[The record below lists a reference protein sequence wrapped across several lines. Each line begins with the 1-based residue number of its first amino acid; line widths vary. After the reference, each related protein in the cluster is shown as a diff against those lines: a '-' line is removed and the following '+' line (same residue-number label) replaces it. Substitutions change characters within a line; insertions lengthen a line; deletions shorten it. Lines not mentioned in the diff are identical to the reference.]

1 MAASEDQALPTSWP
15 AELPLTA
22 ALLRQ
27 IIERH
32 APVIRFHPDEPY
44 FPSSAEWY
52 LARSLLI
59 DGATG
64 AVVARHPAATDLPRG
79 PAAPDQLQRYWLTLD
94 PALAGPALEPELAP
108 PDDPRRG
115 DLAEAPAYVRAL
127 HDPAKGHTDLQFWMF
142 YPFDGP
148 GLARLRPRFLG
159 ALRTDQTL
167 SLWPAGM
174 HEADWELAVIRI
186 DHATLQPVAAF
197 LSQHQNGDQH
207 VGKEAVAAL
216 EREPDGRI
224 RLHASLFGHASYAHP
239 QDRKLVYFKRSLGLV
254 GIELALID
262 RVEPGAAWDL
272 SQNHQVI
279 STSWHDPQFP
289 PAPWLDYA
297 WRWGAYD
304 PNGGRF
310 RRKLVDAMGG
320 LLEGHLSPPVLV
332 LHILDAGPDRRAA
345 GARPAAAGRA
355 ARGQV
360 ARAHGGQFGSVRS
373 ILSRR
378 QMERGLWLCR
388 SPARHRMARQRDDA
402 GAAHRRGAQ
411 HGVPPAGTGAGSA
424 APLRLRTA
432 AAEELRQEEG
442 LHPNRANAPAP
453 A

>member
-44 FPSSAEWY
+44 FPSSVEWY

-64 AVVARHPAATDLPRG
+64 AVVARHPAATDLPKG
-79 PAAPDQLQRYWLTLD
+79 PAATDQLQRYWLTLD

-115 DLAEAPAYVRAL
+115 DLAGAPAYVRAL

-142 YPFDGP
+142 YPYDGP
-148 GLARLRPRFLG
+148 GLARVRPRFLG

-207 VGKEAVAAL
+207 VGKETVAAL

-332 LHILDAGPDRRAA
+332 LHILTLGLTAVLLALAPRLLGGPLGAKLLGHTADNSGPFGPSCHDDKWSGAYGFAGP
-345 GARPAAAGRA
+345 
-355 ARGQV
+355 
-360 ARAHGGQFGSVRS
+360 
-373 ILSRR
+373 
-378 QMERGLWLCR
+378 
-388 SPARHRMARQRDDA
+388 
-402 GAAHRRGAQ
+402 
-411 HGVPPAGTGAGSA
+411 PPATEWLGSGTTLAQRIGGALNTVCHPPVRVLGA
-424 APLRLRTA
+424 LLRFVCAPLL
-432 AAEELRQEEG
+432 
-442 LHPNRANAPAP
+442 PKN
-453 A
+453 

>member
-1 MAASEDQALPTSWP
+1 MAASEDQARPTSWP

-22 ALLRQ
+22 DLLRQ

-44 FPSSAEWY
+44 FPSSVEWY

-115 DLAEAPAYVRAL
+115 DLAGAPAYVRAL

-207 VGKEAVAAL
+207 VGKEAVDAL

-332 LHILDAGPDRRAA
+332 LHILTLGLTAVLLALAPRLLGGPLGAKLLGHTADNSGPFGPSCHDDKWSGAYGFAGP
-345 GARPAAAGRA
+345 
-355 ARGQV
+355 
-360 ARAHGGQFGSVRS
+360 
-373 ILSRR
+373 
-378 QMERGLWLCR
+378 
-388 SPARHRMARQRDDA
+388 
-402 GAAHRRGAQ
+402 
-411 HGVPPAGTGAGSA
+411 PPATEWLGSGTTLAQRIGGALNTVCHPPVRVLGA
-424 APLRLRTA
+424 LLRFVCAPLL
-432 AAEELRQEEG
+432 
-442 LHPNRANAPAP
+442 PKN
-453 A
+453 

>member
-1 MAASEDQALPTSWP
+1 MAASEDQARPTSWP
-15 AELPLTA
+15 AELPFVA
-22 ALLRQ
+22 DLLRQ

-44 FPSSAEWY
+44 FPSSVEWY

-115 DLAEAPAYVRAL
+115 DLAAAPAYVRAL

-142 YPFDGP
+142 YPYDGP

-167 SLWPAGM
+167 NLWPAGM
-174 HEADWELAVIRI
+174 HEADWELAVVRI

-279 STSWHDPQFP
+279 STSWQDPQFP

-332 LHILDAGPDRRAA
+332 LHILTLGLTAVLLALAPRLLGGPLGAKLLGHTADNSGPFGPSCHDDKWSGAYGFAGP
-345 GARPAAAGRA
+345 
-355 ARGQV
+355 
-360 ARAHGGQFGSVRS
+360 
-373 ILSRR
+373 
-378 QMERGLWLCR
+378 
-388 SPARHRMARQRDDA
+388 
-402 GAAHRRGAQ
+402 
-411 HGVPPAGTGAGSA
+411 PPATEWLGSGTTLAQRIGGALNTVCHPPVRVLGA
-424 APLRLRTA
+424 LLRFVCAPLL
-432 AAEELRQEEG
+432 
-442 LHPNRANAPAP
+442 PKN
-453 A
+453 

>member
-1 MAASEDQALPTSWP
+1 MAASEDQARPTSWP
-15 AELPLTA
+15 AELPFVA
-22 ALLRQ
+22 DLLRQ

-44 FPSSAEWY
+44 FPSSVEWY

-64 AVVARHPAATDLPRG
+64 AVVARHPAATDLPKG

-115 DLAEAPAYVRAL
+115 DLAGAPAYVRAL

-167 SLWPAGM
+167 NLWPAGM

-186 DHATLQPVAAF
+186 DHATLQPIAAF

-224 RLHASLFGHASYAHP
+224 RLHASLFGHASYAHQ

-332 LHILDAGPDRRAA
+332 LHILTLGLTAVLLALAPRLLGGPLGAKLLGHTADNSGPFGPSCHDDKWSGAYGFAGP
-345 GARPAAAGRA
+345 
-355 ARGQV
+355 
-360 ARAHGGQFGSVRS
+360 
-373 ILSRR
+373 
-378 QMERGLWLCR
+378 
-388 SPARHRMARQRDDA
+388 
-402 GAAHRRGAQ
+402 
-411 HGVPPAGTGAGSA
+411 PPATEWLGSGTTLAQRIGGALNTVCHPPVRVLGA
-424 APLRLRTA
+424 LLRFVCAPLL
-432 AAEELRQEEG
+432 
-442 LHPNRANAPAP
+442 PKN
-453 A
+453 

>member
-15 AELPLTA
+15 AELPLTS

-44 FPSSAEWY
+44 FPSSVEWY

-64 AVVARHPAATDLPRG
+64 AVVARHPAATDLPKG
-79 PAAPDQLQRYWLTLD
+79 PTAPDQLQRYWLTLD

-115 DLAEAPAYVRAL
+115 DLAGAPAYVRAL

-167 SLWPAGM
+167 NLWPAGM

-186 DHATLQPVAAF
+186 DHATLQPIAAF

-207 VGKEAVAAL
+207 VGKEAVAAF

-224 RLHASLFGHASYAHP
+224 RLHASLFGHASYAH
-239 QDRKLVYFKRSLGLV
+239 QQERKLVHFKRSLGLV

-304 PNGGRF
+304 PTGGRF
-310 RRKLVDAMGG
+310 RRKLVDAMGR

-332 LHILDAGPDRRAA
+332 LHILTLGLTAVLLALAPRLLGGPLGAKLLGHTADNSGPFGPSCHDDKWSGAYGFAGPPPDSEWLGSGTTLAQRIG
-345 GARPAAAGRA
+345 GALNTVCHPP
-355 ARGQV
+355 
-360 ARAHGGQFGSVRS
+360 VRV
-373 ILSRR
+373 L
-378 QMERGLWLCR
+378 
-388 SPARHRMARQRDDA
+388 
-402 GAAHRRGAQ
+402 GALLRF
-411 HGVPPAGTGAGSA
+411 VC
-424 APLRLRTA
+424 APLL
-432 AAEELRQEEG
+432 
-442 LHPNRANAPAP
+442 PKN
-453 A
+453 

>member
-1 MAASEDQALPTSWP
+1 MAASEDQARPTSWP

-22 ALLRQ
+22 DLLRQ

-44 FPSSAEWY
+44 FPSSVEWY

-108 PDDPRRG
+108 PVDPRRG
-115 DLAEAPAYVRAL
+115 DLAGAPAYVRAL

-279 STSWHDPQFP
+279 STSWQDPQFP

-310 RRKLVDAMGG
+310 RRKLVDALGG

-332 LHILDAGPDRRAA
+332 LHILTLGLTAVLLALAPRLLGGPLGAKLLGHTADNSGPFGPSCHDDKWSGAYGFAGP
-345 GARPAAAGRA
+345 
-355 ARGQV
+355 
-360 ARAHGGQFGSVRS
+360 
-373 ILSRR
+373 
-378 QMERGLWLCR
+378 
-388 SPARHRMARQRDDA
+388 
-402 GAAHRRGAQ
+402 
-411 HGVPPAGTGAGSA
+411 PPATEWLGSGTTLAQRIGGALNTVCHPPVRVLGA
-424 APLRLRTA
+424 LLRFVCAPLL
-432 AAEELRQEEG
+432 
-442 LHPNRANAPAP
+442 PKN
-453 A
+453 

>member
-1 MAASEDQALPTSWP
+1 MAASEDQARPTSWP

-22 ALLRQ
+22 DLLRQ

-44 FPSSAEWY
+44 FPSSVEWY

-94 PALAGPALEPELAP
+94 PALAGPALESELAP

-115 DLAEAPAYVRAL
+115 DLAGAPAYVRAL

-332 LHILDAGPDRRAA
+332 LHILTLGLTAVLLALAPRLLGGPLGAKLLGHTADNSGPFGPSCHDDKWSGAYGFAGP
-345 GARPAAAGRA
+345 
-355 ARGQV
+355 
-360 ARAHGGQFGSVRS
+360 
-373 ILSRR
+373 
-378 QMERGLWLCR
+378 
-388 SPARHRMARQRDDA
+388 
-402 GAAHRRGAQ
+402 
-411 HGVPPAGTGAGSA
+411 PPATEWLGSGTTLAQRIGGALNTVCHPPVRVLGA
-424 APLRLRTA
+424 LLRFVCAPLL
-432 AAEELRQEEG
+432 
-442 LHPNRANAPAP
+442 PKN
-453 A
+453 

>member
-1 MAASEDQALPTSWP
+1 MAASEDQARPTSWP
-15 AELPLTA
+15 AELPFVA
-22 ALLRQ
+22 DLLRQ

-44 FPSSAEWY
+44 FPSSVEWY

-207 VGKEAVAAL
+207 VGKEAVDAL

-332 LHILDAGPDRRAA
+332 LHILTLGLTAVLLALAPRLLGGPLGAKLLGHTADNSGPFGPSCHDDKWSGAYGFAGP
-345 GARPAAAGRA
+345 
-355 ARGQV
+355 
-360 ARAHGGQFGSVRS
+360 
-373 ILSRR
+373 
-378 QMERGLWLCR
+378 
-388 SPARHRMARQRDDA
+388 
-402 GAAHRRGAQ
+402 
-411 HGVPPAGTGAGSA
+411 PPATEWLGSGTTLAQRIGGALNTVCRPPVRVLGA
-424 APLRLRTA
+424 LLRFVCAPLL
-432 AAEELRQEEG
+432 
-442 LHPNRANAPAP
+442 PKN
-453 A
+453 

>member
-1 MAASEDQALPTSWP
+1 MAASEDQARPTSWP
-15 AELPLTA
+15 AELPFVA
-22 ALLRQ
+22 DLLRQ

-44 FPSSAEWY
+44 FPSSVEWY

-64 AVVARHPAATDLPRG
+64 AVVARHPAATDLPKG

-115 DLAEAPAYVRAL
+115 DLAGAPAYVRAL

-167 SLWPAGM
+167 NLWPAGM

-186 DHATLQPVAAF
+186 DHATLQPIAAF

-207 VGKEAVAAL
+207 VGKEAVAAF

-224 RLHASLFGHASYAHP
+224 RLHASLFGHASYAHQ
-239 QDRKLVYFKRSLGLV
+239 QDRKLVHFKRSLGLV

-279 STSWHDPQFP
+279 STSWQDPQFP

-304 PNGGRF
+304 PTGGRF

-332 LHILDAGPDRRAA
+332 LHILTLGLTAVLLALAPRLLGGPLGAKLLGHTADNSGPFGPSCHDDKWSGAYGFAGP
-345 GARPAAAGRA
+345 
-355 ARGQV
+355 
-360 ARAHGGQFGSVRS
+360 
-373 ILSRR
+373 
-378 QMERGLWLCR
+378 
-388 SPARHRMARQRDDA
+388 
-402 GAAHRRGAQ
+402 
-411 HGVPPAGTGAGSA
+411 PPATEWLGSGTTLAQRIGGALNTVCHPPVRVLGA
-424 APLRLRTA
+424 LLRFVCAPLL
-432 AAEELRQEEG
+432 
-442 LHPNRANAPAP
+442 PKN
-453 A
+453 

>member
-44 FPSSAEWY
+44 FPSSVEWY

-64 AVVARHPAATDLPRG
+64 AVVARHPAATDLPKG
-79 PAAPDQLQRYWLTLD
+79 PAATDQLQRYWLTLD

-115 DLAEAPAYVRAL
+115 DLAGAPAYVRAL

-142 YPFDGP
+142 YPYDGP
-148 GLARLRPRFLG
+148 GLARVRPRFLG

-279 STSWHDPQFP
+279 STSRHDPQFP

-332 LHILDAGPDRRAA
+332 LHILTLGLTAVLLALAPRLLGGPLGAKLLGHTADNSGPFGPSCHDDKWSGAYGFAGP
-345 GARPAAAGRA
+345 
-355 ARGQV
+355 
-360 ARAHGGQFGSVRS
+360 
-373 ILSRR
+373 
-378 QMERGLWLCR
+378 
-388 SPARHRMARQRDDA
+388 
-402 GAAHRRGAQ
+402 
-411 HGVPPAGTGAGSA
+411 PPATEWLGSGTTLAQRIGGALNTVCHPPVRVLGA
-424 APLRLRTA
+424 LLRFVCAPLL
-432 AAEELRQEEG
+432 
-442 LHPNRANAPAP
+442 PKN
-453 A
+453 